1 MEQEIKMKSDEL
13 ATQLT
18 RSAVVAAT
26 ETQIVRRRFEET
38 FGNSDLNHMANWIS
52 EILKA
57 FYIFE
62 SVDKAVGETMA
73 ALDEIKKYMTPKE
86 SEVFSESVTMSRG
99 WILLYY
105 AVPKR
110 ANTRNN
116 KCVYVLQMD
125 NDTVKIGVSADFRKR
140 KAVVKNGSG
149 AEVLKC
155 CRTDYIDNADAYKI
169 EAACHKAFKLRRLK
183 GEFFKITYEDACAEL
198 EKHAPIVERKL
209 KNE

>member
-1 MEQEIKMKSDEL
+1 MEQEIKIKSDKL

-18 RSAVVAAT
+18 RSAVVAAA

-57 FYIFE
+57 FYVFE

-110 ANTRNN
+110 TNRRNN

-125 NDTVKIGVSADFRKR
+125 NGTVKIGVSADFRKR
-140 KAVVKNGSG
+140 KNVVKNGSG
-149 AEVLKC
+149 AEVLKA
-155 CRTDYIDNADAYKI
+155 CRTDYIDSADAYKI

-198 EKHAPIVERKL
+198 EKHAPIVERKF